1 MSDFVKSVSK
11 MSTGY
16 DKIVARN
23 RNVRIGVLGI
33 LILYCVLV
41 VPMLTLENL
50 RFLENNVVRIVL
62 ILVISLL
69 CLLDPVVSIMLA
81 ICFVVTLH
89 RLNVLR
95 NVPVV
100 VQAPLPEPVPEP
112 VEEKKPCDR
121 HGNNCLVN
129 NSNGAINVSPNANL
143 NSNDGV
149 LNDSDLDI
157 NNNVVNNNVV
167 SAVNNSANNAASV
180 NNVANNAPLNNNV
193 VNNTLLNNS
202 VVVNNNNP
210 NDLDYLNDNMNVLT
224 NADNS
229 AVNIVNVNDRHSR
242 HLQNNVSG
250 VVEVE
255 NAGVIG
261 GNLLMDGVN
270 GYNVDRNNKLKGP
283 YRNNVMP
290 NNSSSLTGGPFLA
303 ANNANNLNNAR
314 NNNNVD
320 NFQVNAYNGN
330 NLVTKNP
337 FPGNNTN
344 FQVEPQRA
352 ELNVPGFN
360 HSEPEQLV
368 INSNN
373 NNNNVV
379 EELTVDNNNA
389 EGFQGSIHRE
399 GFLVPDVKEKFN
411 DNNGLNSLNN
421 LVILEANNLNL
432 NNAGNANNLE
442 NVLNNSNQQL
452 VGNNNQVAINN
463 IVNNGG
469 ENNLENVPQNL
480 LFTSPDQLQSAQ
492 DRSVYCDGTKNNQ
505 PILSAEGSHSAQGYN
520 LPGDVN
526 GYNQY
531 GAQAINYLCVSD
543 KC

>member
-69 CLLDPVVSIMLA
+69 CFLDPVVSIMLA

-112 VEEKKPCDR
+112 VEEKNHVDR
-121 HGNNCLVN
+121 HGNNCLIN
-129 NSNGAINVSPNANL
+129 NSNGAINSQPNANL

-167 SAVNNSANNAASV
+167 SAVNNAANNAASV

-210 NDLDYLNDNMNVLT
+210 NDKIILT
-224 NADNS
+224 
-229 AVNIVNVNDRHSR
+229 I
-242 HLQNNVSG
+242 
-250 VVEVE
+250 
-255 NAGVIG
+255 I
-261 GNLLMDGVN
+261 
-270 GYNVDRNNKLKGP
+270 
-283 YRNNVMP
+283 
-290 NNSSSLTGGPFLA
+290 
-303 ANNANNLNNAR
+303 
-314 NNNNVD
+314 
-320 NFQVNAYNGN
+320 
-330 NLVTKNP
+330 
-337 FPGNNTN
+337 
-344 FQVEPQRA
+344 
-352 ELNVPGFN
+352 
-360 HSEPEQLV
+360 
-368 INSNN
+368 
-373 NNNNVV
+373 
-379 EELTVDNNNA
+379 
-389 EGFQGSIHRE
+389 
-399 GFLVPDVKEKFN
+399 
-411 DNNGLNSLNN
+411 
-421 LVILEANNLNL
+421 
-432 NNAGNANNLE
+432 
-442 NVLNNSNQQL
+442 
-452 VGNNNQVAINN
+452 
-463 IVNNGG
+463 
-469 ENNLENVPQNL
+469 
-480 LFTSPDQLQSAQ
+480 
-492 DRSVYCDGTKNNQ
+492 
-505 PILSAEGSHSAQGYN
+505 
-520 LPGDVN
+520 
-526 GYNQY
+526 
-531 GAQAINYLCVSD
+531 
-543 KC
+543 